1 MKDNFARQYIHI
13 TGIVQGVGFRPFV
26 YQLALQ
32 YALVGWV
39 INDSEGVK
47 IEAQGNTKNLEHF
60 IIALEQQAPPL
71 SRIDHVTVVSL
82 PLWLVP
88 EKPTLF
94 SIEKSQ
100 HCDSTSV
107 SVSPDQG
114 LCDACKQD
122 IADPTS
128 RYYQYPF
135 TNCTHCGP
143 RYSITRALPYDRATT
158 SMEGFAL
165 CRDCQQAYEN
175 PLDRRYH
182 AQPISCAVCGP
193 WTRFIDYSHNHNF
206 SSATLSHSAELIQQ
220 AAINQLAKR
229 LHTGAVVAIKG
240 LGGFHLV
247 CDGTNAQAV
256 AKLRQ
261 IKHRQQKPLAV
272 MVADIETAQQLVIG
286 EQIEWQALDSQARP
300 IMLMHKAQIPTSMSV
315 NSPNLAVNVAVNV
328 AMNVAPNV
336 PYLGVMLPYTP
347 LHYLL
352 FTALAEINATAVLVM
367 TSANVSG
374 MPIAT
379 EIQQIEQQF
388 SGTIDSVLDHN
399 RPIVHACDDSVVHY
413 AGGKIRTLRMARGYA
428 PYSQFGN
435 KAETITLALGAQQ
448 KSTIGLA
455 LPQQWVLSP
464 YIGDLNNLDTE
475 QRYLQTVADLQAL
488 YQVTA
493 PQVVCDKHPSYYSTA
508 YAKQLITTSETP
520 VELLQ
525 VQHHHAHILAVMAEF
540 NLTKPVLGFTFDGT
554 GWGDDDTV
562 WGGEV
567 LLASCQ
573 DYQRIGH
580 LRPFRLIGGEQAI
593 KEPARLLL
601 AMLLE
606 CYAVDDIKSMQL
618 SAFSTWTETHFNNLY
633 QLWQS
638 GSRSPYTSSIGRFI
652 DAWACLLGL
661 VDKVNYEGQCGLL
674 LEQAAK
680 QNTYYIPLSFQITAA
695 GIIDWQP
702 LFAHVLPLVGEIRDD
717 RRQTWINSLAHGVLT
732 AIAKMIAT
740 IAKQHPSHAV
750 VLGGGVFQNRV
761 LVDQIYHQFSG
772 QSQPV
777 YCGEKLPSNDGAIA
791 AGQLWYALH
800 YSHIHSTIESEAL

>member
-1 MKDNFARQYIHI
+1 MKDNFARKYIHI

-47 IEAQGNTKNLEHF
+47 IEAQGEIENLERF

-71 SRIDHVTVVSL
+71 SRIDDIAVLSL
-82 PLWLVP
+82 SLWQDY
-88 EKPTLF
+88 EKTELF

-100 HCDSTSV
+100 HCDSTTV
-107 SVSPDQG
+107 CVSPDQG
-114 LCDACKQD
+114 LCHACKQD
-122 IADPTS
+122 IANPAS
-128 RYYQYPF
+128 RYYRYPF

-143 RYSITRALPYDRATT
+143 RYSITRALPYDRVTT
-158 SMEGFAL
+158 SMASFAL
-165 CRDCQQAYEN
+165 CHDCQQAYEN

-182 AQPISCAVCGP
+182 AQPISCSVCGP
-193 WTRFIDYSHNHNF
+193 WTRFIDYRNN
-206 SSATLSHSAELIQQ
+206 AIADTELTQQ
-220 AAINQLAKR
+220 VAINQLAQR
-229 LHTGAVVAIKG
+229 LQAGAVVAIKG

-247 CDGTNAQAV
+247 CDGTNSDAV
-256 AKLRQ
+256 AQLRQ

-272 MVADIETAQQLVIG
+272 MVADIETAQQLVTG
-286 EQIEWQALDSQARP
+286 DAIEWQALDSQARP
-300 IMLMHKAQIPTSMSV
+300 IVLMHKSQTINCDVSTVS
-315 NSPNLAVNVAVNV
+315 LAD
-328 AMNVAPNV
+328 NVAPNV

-379 EIQQIEQQF
+379 EIEQIEQQF
-388 SGTIDSVLDHN
+388 FGLIDSVLDHN
-399 RPIVHACDDSVVHY
+399 RPIVHACDDSVVHF
-413 AGGKIRTLRMARGYA
+413 AGEKIRTLRMARGYA
-428 PYSQFGN
+428 PYSHFGH

-448 KSTIGLA
+448 KSTIALA

-464 YIGDLNNLDTE
+464 YIGDLSNLDTE
-475 QRYLQTVADLQAL
+475 QRYQQTVADLQQL

-493 PQVVCDKHPSYYSTA
+493 AQIVCDKHPSYYSTA
-508 YAKQLITTSETP
+508 YAEQLISAAEIP
-520 VELLQ
+520 VNRLQ

-540 NLTKPVLGFTFDGT
+540 NLTQPVLGFTFDGT

-593 KEPARLLL
+593 KQPARLLF

-606 CYAVDDIKSMQL
+606 CYVLDDIKAMQL
-618 SAFSTWTETHFNNLY
+618 SAFSTWTEAHFNNLY

-638 GSRSPYTSSIGRFI
+638 GSRSPYTSSIGRLI

-680 QNTYYIPLSFQITAA
+680 QNIYHIPLSFQITAT
-695 GIIDWQP
+695 GVIDWQP
-702 LFAHVLPLVGEIRDD
+702 LLAHILPLVSDITDEQ
-717 RRQTWINSLAHGVLT
+717 RQTWINSLAHSMLM

-740 IAKQHPSHAV
+740 IAKQYPSHAV

-761 LVDQIYHQFSG
+761 LVDHIYRQFSEH
-772 QSQPV
+772 SQPL
-777 YCGEKLPSNDGAIA
+777 YCGEQLPSNDGAIA

-800 YSHIHSTIESEAL
+800 HLSIKSISESQEA

>member
-1 MKDNFARQYIHI
+1 VKDNFARQYIHI

-47 IEAQGNTKNLEHF
+47 IEAQGETENLKQF
-60 IIALEQQAPPL
+60 IINLQQQAPPL
-71 SRIDHVTVVSL
+71 SRIDQMTVTLL
-82 PLWLVP
+82 PLWLAA
-88 EKPTLF
+88 EKPALF

-100 HCDSTSV
+100 HCDSTTV
-107 SVSPDQG
+107 CVSPDQG
-114 LCDACKQD
+114 LCNACKQD
-122 IADPTS
+122 IANPAS
-128 RYYQYPF
+128 RYYHYPF

-158 SMEGFAL
+158 SMQGFVL
-165 CRDCQQAYEN
+165 CSDCQQAYVN

-193 WTRFIDYSHNHNF
+193 WTRFIDYKDN
-206 SSATLSHSAELIQQ
+206 ATSDIELTQQ

-229 LHTGAVVAIKG
+229 LQAGAVVAIKG

-247 CDGTNAQAV
+247 CDGSNTQAV
-256 AKLRQ
+256 AKLRH

-272 MVADIETAQQLVIG
+272 MVADIKTAQQWVIG
-286 EQIEWQALDSQARP
+286 DPIEWQALDSQARP
-300 IMLMHKAQIPTSMSV
+300 IVLMHKSQSISL
-315 NSPNLAVNVAVNV
+315 NDINAVNIAT
-328 AMNVAPNV
+328 NVAPNV

-352 FTALAEINATAVLVM
+352 FTALADINATAVLVM

-379 EIQQIEQQF
+379 DIKQVEQQF
-388 SGTIDSVLDHN
+388 LGVIDSVLDHN

-428 PYSQFGN
+428 PYSQFG
-435 KAETITLALGAQQ
+435 KKSETITLALGAQQ
-448 KSTIGLA
+448 KSTIALA

-475 QRYLQTVADLQAL
+475 QRYQQTIVDLQGL

-493 PQVVCDKHPSYYSTA
+493 PQLVCDKHPSYYSTA
-508 YAKQLITTSETP
+508 YAKQLISASQTSLN
-520 VELLQ
+520 LLQ
-525 VQHHHAHILAVMAEF
+525 VQHHHAHILAVMAEH
-540 NLTKPVLGFTFDGT
+540 NLTKPVIGFTFDGT
-554 GWGDDDTV
+554 GWGDDNSV

-573 DYQRIGH
+573 TYQRIGH
-580 LRPFRLIGGEQAI
+580 LRCFRLIGGEQAI

-606 CYAVDDIKSMQL
+606 CYELDDIKAMQL
-618 SAFSTWTETHFNNLY
+618 GAFSTWSETHFSNLY

-638 GSRSPYTSSIGRFI
+638 GSRSPYTSSMGRFI

-674 LEQAAK
+674 LEQAAT
-680 QNTYYIPLSFQITAA
+680 QDIDHIPLSFQLTAD

-702 LFAHVLPLVGEIRDD
+702 LLASVLPLIHGISHDQ
-717 RRQTWINSLAHGVLT
+717 RQTWINSLARSVFM
-732 AIAKMIAT
+732 AIAEMIVT
-740 IAKQHPSHAV
+740 IAKQHPHHAV

-761 LVDQIYHQFSG
+761 LVDHIYQQFSG
-772 QSQPV
+772 QSQPL
-777 YCGEKLPSNDGAIA
+777 YCGEKLPSNDASIA

-800 YSHIHSTIESEAL
+800 HHRDAAIELQEL

>member
-1 MKDNFARQYIHI
+1 MKDNFARKYIHI

-47 IEAQGNTKNLEHF
+47 IEAQGNIENLERF
-60 IIALEQQAPPL
+60 ITSLEQQAPPL
-71 SRIDHVTVVSL
+71 SRIDDITVISL
-82 PLWLVP
+82 SLWQSS
-88 EKPTLF
+88 EKPALF

-100 HCDSTSV
+100 HCDSTTV
-107 SVSPDQG
+107 CVSPDQG
-114 LCDACKQD
+114 LCHACKQD
-122 IADPTS
+122 IANSAS
-128 RYYQYPF
+128 RYYRYPF

-143 RYSITRALPYDRATT
+143 RYSITRALPYDRVTT
-158 SMEGFAL
+158 SMASFAL
-165 CRDCQQAYEN
+165 CHDCQQAYEN

-182 AQPISCAVCGP
+182 AQPISCNVCGP
-193 WTRFIDYSHNHNF
+193 WTRFIDYRDD
-206 SSATLSHSAELIQQ
+206 AIVDVELTQQ
-220 AAINQLAKR
+220 AAIDQLAQR
-229 LHTGAVVAIKG
+229 LQAGAVVAIKG

-247 CDGTNAQAV
+247 CDGTNTDAV
-256 AKLRQ
+256 AQLRH

-272 MVADIETAQQLVIG
+272 MVADIDTAQQLVTG
-286 EQIEWQALDSQARP
+286 DVIEWQALDSQARP
-300 IMLMHKAQIPTSMSV
+300 IVLMHKSQTIHCGASTVS
-315 NSPNLAVNVAVNV
+315 LAE
-328 AMNVAPNV
+328 NVAPNV

-352 FTALAEINATAVLVM
+352 FDALAKNNTAAILVM

-379 EIQQIEQQF
+379 EIKQIEQQF
-388 SGTIDSVLDHN
+388 SGMIDSVLDHN

-428 PYSQFGN
+428 PYSHFGH

-448 KSTIGLA
+448 KSTIALA

-475 QRYLQTVADLQAL
+475 QRYQQTIADLQRL

-493 PQVVCDKHPSYYSTA
+493 AQIVCDKHPSYYSTA
-508 YAKQLITTSETP
+508 YAKQLITAAEMP
-520 VELLQ
+520 VNRLQ

-540 NLTKPVLGFTFDGT
+540 NLTQPVLGFTFDGT

-567 LLASCQ
+567 LLTSCQ

-593 KEPARLLL
+593 KQPARLLF

-606 CYAVDDIKSMQL
+606 CYTLDDIKAMQL
-618 SAFSTWTETHFNNLY
+618 SAFSTWTEAYFNNLH

-680 QNTYYIPLSFQITAA
+680 KNIYHIPLSFHISAT

-702 LFAHVLPLVGEIRDD
+702 LFAHILPLVSDINDEQ
-717 RRQTWINSLAHGVLT
+717 RQTWINSLAHSMLM

-740 IAKQHPSHAV
+740 IAKQYSNHPV

-761 LVDQIYHQFSG
+761 LVDHIYHQLSEH
-772 QSQPV
+772 SQPL

-800 YSHIHSTIESEAL
+800 HQSIKSMSESQEA

>member
-26 YQLALQ
+26 YQLALK

-47 IEAQGNTKNLEHF
+47 IDAQGKIENLEQF
-60 IIALEQQAPPL
+60 IIELQQQAPLL
-71 SRIDHVTVVSL
+71 SRIDQMTVMPLS
-82 PLWLVP
+82 LWLVA
-88 EKPTLF
+88 EKPMLF

-100 HCDSTSV
+100 HCNSTTV
-107 SVSPDQG
+107 CVSPDQG
-114 LCDACKQD
+114 LCNACKQD
-122 IADPTS
+122 TANPTS
-128 RYYQYPF
+128 RYYRYPF

-143 RYSITRALPYDRATT
+143 RYSITRALPYDRIAT
-158 SMEGFAL
+158 SMASFVL
-165 CRDCQQAYEN
+165 CSDCQQAYEN

-193 WTRFIDYSHNHNF
+193 WTRFVDYRDDVISEV
-206 SSATLSHSAELIQQ
+206 ELTQQ

-229 LHTGAVVAIKG
+229 LQAGVVVAIKG

-247 CDGTNAQAV
+247 CDGTNAGAV
-256 AKLRQ
+256 TRLRQ

-272 MVADIETAQQLVIG
+272 MVADIEVAHQLVTG
-286 EQIEWQALDSQARP
+286 DEIEWQALDSLARP
-300 IMLMHKAQIPTSMSV
+300 IVLMHKYQTIHGTSSGM
-315 NSPNLAVNVAVNV
+315 NVA
-328 AMNVAPNV
+328 ANVAPNV

-352 FTALAEINATAVLVM
+352 FTALADINATAVLVM

-379 EIQQIEQQF
+379 DIEQIKQQF
-388 SGTIDSVLDHN
+388 WGTIDSVLDHN
-399 RPIVHACDDSVVHY
+399 RPIVHTCDDSVVHY

-428 PYSQFGN
+428 PYSHFGH
-435 KAETITLALGAQQ
+435 KAEMITLALGAQQ
-448 KSTIGLA
+448 KSTIALA

-475 QRYLQTVADLQAL
+475 QRYQQAVAELQEL

-493 PQVVCDKHPSYYSTA
+493 PQLVCDKHAGYSSSI
-508 YAKQLITTSETP
+508 YANKLISESKIP
-520 VELLQ
+520 LNLLQ
-525 VQHHHAHILAVMAEF
+525 VQHHHAHVLAVMAEF
-540 NLTKPVLGFTFDGT
+540 NLTKPVIGFTFDGT
-554 GWGDDDTV
+554 GYGDDDTV

-573 DYQRIGH
+573 DYQRIGY
-580 LRPFRLIGGEQAI
+580 LRPFRLIGGEKAI
-593 KEPARLLL
+593 KEPARLLF
-601 AMLLE
+601 AILLE
-606 CYAVDDIKSMQL
+606 CYCLDDIKAMQL
-618 SAFSTWTETHFNNLY
+618 SAFSSWNETYFNNLY
-633 QLWQS
+633 RLWQS
-638 GSRSPYTSSIGRFI
+638 GSRSPYTSSMGRFI

-661 VDKVNYEGQCGLL
+661 IDQVNYEGQCGLL

-680 QNTYYIPLSFQITAA
+680 QDLYHIPLSFQITDS
-695 GIIDWQP
+695 GTFDWQP
-702 LFAHVLPLVGEIRDD
+702 LFAHVLPLVGEINDAQY
-717 RRQTWINSLAHGVLT
+717 QTWINSLAHSVFM
-732 AIAKMIAT
+732 AIAKMVVT
-740 IAKQHPSHAV
+740 VAKQYPDHAI

-761 LVDQIYHQFSG
+761 LMDQIYHQFSAL
-772 QSQPV
+772 SQPL

-800 YSHIHSTIESEAL
+800 HPLDSTITP

>member
-32 YALVGWV
+32 HALVGWV

-47 IEAQGNTKNLEHF
+47 IDAQGRTENLEQF
-60 IIALEQQAPPL
+60 IIELQQQAPPL
-71 SRIDHVTVVSL
+71 SRIDQMTVMPLS
-82 PLWLVP
+82 LWLNA

-100 HCDSTSV
+100 HCDSTTV
-107 SVSPDQG
+107 CVSPDQG
-114 LCDACKQD
+114 LCNACKQD
-122 IADPTS
+122 IMNPTS
-128 RYYQYPF
+128 RYYRYPF

-143 RYSITRALPYDRATT
+143 RYSITRALPYDRVAT
-158 SMEGFAL
+158 SMASFAL
-165 CRDCQQAYEN
+165 CHDCQQAYEN

-193 WTRFIDYSHNHNF
+193 WTRFIDYRDNAVSD
-206 SSATLSHSAELIQQ
+206 TELMQQ

-229 LHTGAVVAIKG
+229 LQAGAVVAIKG

-247 CDGTNAQAV
+247 CDGTNPDAV
-256 AKLRQ
+256 ALLRH

-272 MVADIETAQQLVIG
+272 MVADIASAQQLVIG
-286 EQIEWQALDSQARP
+286 DAIEWQALDAQARP
-300 IMLMHKAQIPTSMSV
+300 IVLMHKYQTIYGTSSGVSV
-315 NSPNLAVNVAVNV
+315 AA
-328 AMNVAPNV
+328 NVAPNV

-352 FTALAEINATAVLVM
+352 FTALADINATAVLVM

-379 EIQQIEQQF
+379 DIEQIKHQF
-388 SGTIDSVLDHN
+388 GGVIDSVLDHN

-413 AGGKIRTLRMARGYA
+413 AGGKVRTLRMARGYA
-428 PYSQFGN
+428 PYSHFGH

-448 KSTIGLA
+448 KSTIALA

-475 QRYLQTVADLQAL
+475 QRYQQAVTELQEL

-493 PQVVCDKHPSYYSTA
+493 PQLVCDKHAGYSSSI
-508 YAKQLITTSETP
+508 YANKLISESK
-520 VELLQ
+520 VSLNLLQ

-540 NLTKPVLGFTFDGT
+540 NLTKPVIGFTFDGT
-554 GWGDDDTV
+554 GQGDDDTV

-573 DYQRIGH
+573 DYQRIGY
-580 LRPFRLIGGEQAI
+580 LRPFRLLGGEKAI
-593 KEPARLLL
+593 KEPARLLFS
-601 AMLLE
+601 MLLE
-606 CYAVDDIKSMQL
+606 CYCLDDIKAMRL
-618 SAFSTWTETHFNNLY
+618 NAFSSWNDSYFNNLY
-633 QLWQS
+633 RLWQR
-638 GSRSPYTSSIGRFI
+638 GSRSPYTSSMGRFI

-661 VDKVNYEGQCGLL
+661 IDKVNYEGQCGLL

-680 QNTYYIPLSFQITAA
+680 QDLCHIPLSFQITDS
-695 GIIDWQP
+695 GIFDWQP
-702 LFAHVLPLVGEIRDD
+702 LFAHVLPLVGEINDE
-717 RRQTWINSLAHGVLT
+717 QHQIWINSLAHSVFM
-732 AIAKMIAT
+732 AIAKMIVT
-740 IAKQHPSHAV
+740 IAKQHPHHAV

-761 LVDQIYHQFSG
+761 LVDQIYHQFSVL
-772 QSQPV
+772 SQPL

-800 YSHIHSTIESEAL
+800 HPLDSTITP

>member
-32 YALVGWV
+32 YALIGWV

-47 IEAQGNTKNLEHF
+47 IDVQGDSRHLDQF
-60 IIALEQQAPPL
+60 ILQLQQQAPPL
-71 SRIDHVTVVSL
+71 SRIDQITVTSL
-82 PLWLVP
+82 SLWSGSDKPL
-88 EKPTLF
+88 LF
-94 SIEKSQ
+94 TIEHSQ
-100 HCDSTSV
+100 QCDTTSV
-107 SVSPDQG
+107 CVSPDQG

-143 RYSITRALPYDRATT
+143 RYSIIRALPYDRATT
-158 SMEGFAL
+158 SMKDFGL
-165 CRDCQQAYEN
+165 CVDCQQAYKD

-193 WTRFIDYSHNHNF
+193 WTRFIDYRHNQTPPL
-206 SSATLSHSAELIQQ
+206 ATIMDGAELIQQ
-220 AAINQLAKR
+220 AAIIQLAKR
-229 LHTGAVVAIKG
+229 LQVGAVVAIKG

-247 CDGTNAQAV
+247 CDGTNAEAV
-256 AKLRQ
+256 AQLRH

-272 MVADIETAQQLVIG
+272 MVADIETAQQWVEG
-286 EQIEWQALDSQARP
+286 EPIEWQALVSQARP
-300 IMLMHKAQIPTSMSV
+300 IVLMKKPQSTASV
-315 NSPNLAVNVAVNV
+315 NSPQIEIAPNVA
-328 AMNVAPNV
+328 ANV

-352 FTALAEINATAVLVM
+352 FSALAEINATAVLVM
-367 TSANVSG
+367 TSANISG

-379 EIQQIEQQF
+379 DIQQIEQQF
-388 SGTIDSVLDHN
+388 SNVIDSVLDHN

-413 AGGKIRTLRMARGYA
+413 AGGKLRTLRMARGYA
-428 PYSQFGN
+428 PYSQFGY
-435 KAETITLALGAQQ
+435 KTEVITLALGAQQ
-448 KSTIGLA
+448 KSTIALA
-455 LPQQWVLSP
+455 LPKQWVLSP

-475 QRYLQTVADLQAL
+475 QRYLQTLRDLQTL
-488 YQVTA
+488 YHVKS
-493 PQVVCDKHPSYYSTA
+493 PQIVCDKHPSYYSTE
-508 YAKQLITTSETP
+508 YAKKLIAASRP
-520 VELLQ
+520 SLNLLQ

-540 NLTKPVLGFTFDGT
+540 NLTQPVLGFTFDGT
-554 GWGDDDTV
+554 GWGDDNTV

-567 LLASCQ
+567 LLASSQ

-593 KEPARLLL
+593 KQPARLLF

-606 CYAVDDIKSMQL
+606 CYSFDDIQAMQL
-618 SAFSTWTETHFNNLY
+618 SAFSTWSETYFNNLY

-638 GSRSPYTSSIGRFI
+638 GSRSPYTSSMGRLI

-661 VDKVNYEGQCGLL
+661 VDKVDYEGQCGLL
-674 LEQAAK
+674 LEQAAIHNV
-680 QNTYYIPLSFQITAA
+680 QPIPLSFEITAS
-695 GIIDWQP
+695 GMIDWQP
-702 LFAHVLPLVGEIRDD
+702 LLMSTLPLIGNIKQVTR
-717 RRQTWINSLAHGVLT
+717 INRLAAGLFIG
-732 AIAKMIAT
+732 IAKMMVT
-740 IAKQHPSHAV
+740 IAKQHPQHAV

-761 LVDQIYHQFSG
+761 LVDHIYHQFLTESL
-772 QSQPV
+772 PI

-800 YSHIHSTIESEAL
+800 HHSINLAIELEER

>member
-1 MKDNFARQYIHI
+1 MNDNFARQYIHI

-47 IEAQGNTKNLEHF
+47 IDVQGNTDNLEQF
-60 IIALEQQAPPL
+60 IIDLQQQAPPL
-71 SRIDHVTVVSL
+71 SRIDHMTVTVVSL
-82 PLWLVP
+82 WLAA
-88 EKPTLF
+88 EKPALF
-94 SIEKSQ
+94 TIEKSQ
-100 HCDSTSV
+100 HCDSTTV
-107 SVSPDQG
+107 CISPDQG
-114 LCDACKQD
+114 LCNACKQD
-122 IADPTS
+122 IANPTS

-158 SMEGFAL
+158 SMNSFAL
-165 CRDCQQAYEN
+165 CSDCQQAYQN

-182 AQPISCAVCGP
+182 AQPISCAICGP
-193 WTRFIDYSHNHNF
+193 WTRLIDYSHNHTF
-206 SSATLSHSAELIQQ
+206 LSATVSDKTELTQQ
-220 AAINQLAKR
+220 AAIIELARR
-229 LHTGAVVAIKG
+229 LQAGAVVAIKG
-240 LGGFHLV
+240 VGGFHLV
-247 CDGTNAQAV
+247 CDGTNAKAV
-256 AKLRQ
+256 TQLRH

-286 EQIEWQALDSQARP
+286 ESIEWQALESQARP
-300 IMLMHKAQIPTSMSV
+300 IVLMQKSPPVTENQVKIPR
-315 NSPNLAVNVAVNV
+315 LAV
-328 AMNVAPNV
+328 NVAPNV

-352 FTALAEINATAVLVM
+352 FTALAEVNATAVLVM

-379 EIQQIEQQF
+379 DVQQVEQQF
-388 SGTIDSVLDHN
+388 SGSINCVLDHN

-428 PYSQFGN
+428 PYSQFGYQA
-435 KAETITLALGAQQ
+435 KTITLALGAQQ
-448 KSTIGLA
+448 KSTIALA
-455 LPQQWVLSP
+455 LPKQWVLSP

-475 QRYLQTVADLQAL
+475 QRYQQTVADLQAL
-488 YQVTA
+488 YHVTA
-493 PQVVCDKHPSYYSTA
+493 PQIVCDKHANYHSTA
-508 YAKQLITTSETP
+508 FAKQRVIDSKRPLN
-520 VELLQ
+520 LLQ

-567 LLASCQ
+567 LLASCA

-606 CYAVDDIKSMQL
+606 CYALDDIKAMQL
-618 SAFSTWTETHFNNLY
+618 SAFSAWSEAHFNNLY

-638 GSRSPYTSSIGRFI
+638 GSRSPYTSSMGRLI

-661 VDKVNYEGQCGLL
+661 VDKVNYDGQCGLL
-674 LEQAAK
+674 LEQAAE
-680 QNTYYIPLSFQITAA
+680 QDIYHIPLSFQMTAD

-702 LFAHVLPLVGEIRDD
+702 LFAHVLPLVGEINDD
-717 RRQTWINSLAHGVLT
+717 KRQTWINSLAHGVLM
-732 AIAKMIAT
+732 AIAKMIVT
-740 IAKQHPSHAV
+740 IAKQHPNHAV

-761 LVDQIYHQFSG
+761 LVNKIYHQFSELS
-772 QSQPV
+772 QSL

-800 YSHIHSTIESEAL
+800 HHHINPTIKSQEP

>member
-47 IEAQGNTKNLEHF
+47 IDAQGCTDNLEQF
-60 IIALEQQAPPL
+60 IIELQQQAPPL
-71 SRIDHVTVVSL
+71 SRIDQMTVTPLS
-82 PLWLVP
+82 LWLVA
-88 EKPTLF
+88 EKPTVF

-100 HCDSTSV
+100 HCDSTTV
-107 SVSPDQG
+107 CVSPDQG
-114 LCDACKQD
+114 LCNACKQD
-122 IADPTS
+122 IANPTS
-128 RYYQYPF
+128 RYYHYPF

-143 RYSITRALPYDRATT
+143 RYSITRALPYDRVST
-158 SMEGFAL
+158 SMASFVL
-165 CRDCQQAYEN
+165 CSDCQQAYEN

-193 WTRFIDYSHNHNF
+193 WTRFVDYHDDAVSD
-206 SSATLSHSAELIQQ
+206 ELTQQ

-229 LHTGAVVAIKG
+229 LQAGAVVAIKG

-247 CDGTNAQAV
+247 CDGTNTDAV
-256 AKLRQ
+256 AQLRH

-272 MVADIETAQQLVIG
+272 MVADLETAQQLVIG
-286 EQIEWQALDSQARP
+286 EPIEWQALDSQARP
-300 IMLMHKAQIPTSMSV
+300 IVLMHKPQ
-315 NSPNLAVNVAVNV
+315 AVIYNTCDDDVVVNV

-352 FTALAEINATAVLVM
+352 FTALAEINATPVLVM

-379 EIQQIEQQF
+379 DIEQIKHQF
-388 SGTIDSVLDHN
+388 WSTIDSVLDHN

-428 PYSQFGN
+428 PYSHFGH

-448 KSTIGLA
+448 KSTIALA

-475 QRYLQTVADLQAL
+475 QRYQQTVIDLQGL

-493 PQVVCDKHPSYYSTA
+493 PQLVCDKHASYFSSS
-508 YAKQLITTSETP
+508 YAKQLISKSKTP
-520 VELLQ
+520 LKLLQ
-525 VQHHHAHILAVMAEF
+525 VQHHHAHVLAVMAEF
-540 NLTKPVLGFTFDGT
+540 NLTQPVLGFTFDGT
-554 GWGDDDTV
+554 GQGDDGTV

-567 LLASCQ
+567 LLTSCQ
-573 DYQRIGH
+573 DYQRIGY
-580 LRPFRLIGGEQAI
+580 LRPFRLLGGEKAI
-593 KEPARLLL
+593 KEPARLLFS
-601 AMLLE
+601 MLLE
-606 CYAVDDIKSMQL
+606 CYCLDDIKAMQL
-618 SAFSTWTETHFNNLY
+618 SAFSLWNDLYFNNLY
-633 QLWQS
+633 RLWQS
-638 GSRSPYTSSIGRFI
+638 GSRSPYTSSMGRFI

-661 VDKVNYEGQCGLL
+661 VDKVDYEGQCGLL

-680 QNTYYIPLSFQITAA
+680 QELCHIPLSFQITEN

-702 LFAHVLPLVGEIRDD
+702 LLAHVLPLVGEIKDEQ
-717 RRQTWINSLAHGVLT
+717 RQIWINSLAHSVFI
-732 AIAKMIAT
+732 AIAKMMVT
-740 IAKQHPSHAV
+740 IAKQYPHYAV

-761 LVDQIYHQFSG
+761 LVDQIYDQFSIH
-772 QSQPV
+772 SQPL

-800 YSHIHSTIESEAL
+800 HHHIDSIVESLES

>member
-47 IEAQGNTKNLEHF
+47 IDAQGNTENLEQF
-60 IIALEQQAPPL
+60 IIDLQQQAPPL
-71 SRIDHVTVVSL
+71 SRIDQMTVTAVSL
-82 PLWLVP
+82 WLGV
-88 EKPTLF
+88 EKPVLF

-100 HCDSTSV
+100 HCDSTTV
-107 SVSPDQG
+107 CISPDQG
-114 LCDACKQD
+114 LCNACKQD

-158 SMEGFAL
+158 SMKNFVL
-165 CRDCQQAYEN
+165 CSDCQQAYEN

-193 WTRFIDYSHNHNF
+193 WTRFLDYGHNH
-206 SSATLSHSAELIQQ
+206 TLSSTTMSDGVELTQQ
-220 AAINQLAKR
+220 AAILQLAKR
-229 LHTGAVVAIKG
+229 LQAGAVVAIKG

-256 AKLRQ
+256 AQLRH

-272 MVADIETAQQLVIG
+272 MVADTKTAQQFVRG
-286 EQIEWQALDSQARP
+286 ESVEWQALESQARP
-300 IMLMHKAQIPTSMSV
+300 IVLMHKSQSATLTNI
-315 NSPNLAVNVAVNV
+315 NLATIAT
-328 AMNVAPNV
+328 NVAPNV

-352 FTALAEINATAVLVM
+352 FTALAEVNATAVLVM

-379 EIQQIEQQF
+379 EIQQVEQQF
-388 SGTIDSVLDHN
+388 SGTIDCVLDHN

-428 PYSQFGN
+428 PYSQFGYQ
-435 KAETITLALGAQQ
+435 AETTTLALGAQQ
-448 KSTIGLA
+448 KSTIALA
-455 LPQQWVLSP
+455 LPKQWVLSP

-475 QRYLQTVADLQAL
+475 QRYQQTVIDIQAL
-488 YQVTA
+488 YHVTA
-493 PQVVCDKHPSYYSTA
+493 PQIVCDKHANYYSTTF
-508 YAKQLITTSETP
+508 AKQLIAAAKTP
-520 VELLQ
+520 LNLLQ

-567 LLASCQ
+567 LLASCEN
-573 DYQRIGH
+573 YQRITH
-580 LRPFRLIGGEQAI
+580 LRPFRLIGGEQAV

-606 CYAVDDIKSMQL
+606 CYELNDIKAMQL
-618 SAFSTWTETHFNNLY
+618 SAFSTWSETHFNNLY

-638 GSRSPYTSSIGRFI
+638 GNRSPYTSSMGRLI
-652 DAWACLLGL
+652 DAWSCLLGL
-661 VDKVNYEGQCGLL
+661 VEKVNYEGQCGLL
-674 LEQAAK
+674 LEQAAE
-680 QNTYYIPLSFQITAA
+680 QDIYHIPLSFQITAD

-702 LFAHVLPLVGEIRDD
+702 LFAHVLPLVSEIRDD
-717 RRQTWINSLAHGVLT
+717 QRQTWINSLAHSVLM
-732 AIAKMIAT
+732 AIAKMIVT
-740 IAKQHPSHAV
+740 IAKQHPNHAV

-761 LVDQIYHQFSG
+761 LVDQIYHQFSEL
-772 QSQPV
+772 SQPL

-800 YSHIHSTIESEAL
+800 YRHINSTHKSQEP

>member
-47 IEAQGNTKNLEHF
+47 IDAQGSSENLEQF
-60 IIALEQQAPPL
+60 IIELQQQAPPL
-71 SRIDHVTVVSL
+71 SRIDQMTVTPL
-82 PLWLVP
+82 PLWSIT
-88 EKPTLF
+88 EKPRLF

-100 HCDSTSV
+100 HCDSTTV
-107 SVSPDQG
+107 CVSPDQG
-114 LCDACKQD
+114 VCNACKQD
-122 IADPTS
+122 IVDPTS
-128 RYYQYPF
+128 RYYHYPF

-143 RYSITRALPYDRATT
+143 RYSITRALPYDRIST
-158 SMEGFAL
+158 SMASFAL
-165 CRDCQQAYEN
+165 CHDCQQAYEN

-193 WTRFIDYSHNHNF
+193 WTRFIDYRDNAVSD
-206 SSATLSHSAELIQQ
+206 TELMQQ
-220 AAINQLAKR
+220 AAINQLANR
-229 LHTGAVVAIKG
+229 LQAGAVVAIKG

-247 CDGTNAQAV
+247 CDGTNVDAV
-256 AKLRQ
+256 AQLRQ

-272 MVADIETAQQLVIG
+272 MVADLELAQQLVIG
-286 EQIEWQALDSQARP
+286 DTIEWQALDSQARP
-300 IMLMHKAQIPTSMSV
+300 IVLMHKSQTV
-315 NSPNLAVNVAVNV
+315 NSSTNTVSVAV
-328 AMNVAPNV
+328 NVAPNV

-379 EIQQIEQQF
+379 DIQQIEQQF
-388 SGTIDSVLDHN
+388 LGTIDSVLDHN

-413 AGGKIRTLRMARGYA
+413 AGGKIRPLRMARGYA
-428 PYSQFGN
+428 PYSQFGD
-435 KAETITLALGAQQ
+435 KAKTITLALGAQQ
-448 KSTIGLA
+448 KSTIALA
-455 LPQQWVLSP
+455 LPHQWVVSP

-475 QRYLQTVADLQAL
+475 QRYQQNVADLQAL

-493 PQVVCDKHPSYYSTA
+493 PQLVCDKHPSYYSTT
-508 YAKQLITTSETP
+508 YAKQLVSISPIP
-520 VELLQ
+520 VNLLQ
-525 VQHHHAHILAVMAEF
+525 VQHHHAHILAVMAEY
-540 NLTKPVLGFTFDGT
+540 NLIKPVIGFTFDGT
-554 GWGDDDTV
+554 GWGDDNSV

-580 LRPFRLIGGEQAI
+580 LRCFRLIGGEQAI

-606 CYAVDDIKSMQL
+606 CYDLDAIKAMQL
-618 SAFSTWTETHFNNLY
+618 RAFSTWSETHFNNLY

-638 GSRSPYTSSIGRFI
+638 GSRSPYTSSMGRFI

-661 VDKVNYEGQCGLL
+661 IDKVNYEGQCGLL
-674 LEQAAK
+674 LEKAAK
-680 QNTYYIPLSFQITAA
+680 QDTNPVPLSFQITSDN
-695 GIIDWQP
+695 IIDWQP
-702 LFAHVLPLVGEIRDD
+702 LLEYVLPLIHEISDQQ
-717 RRQTWINSLAHGVLT
+717 RQSWVSSLAQGVFV
-732 AIAKMIAT
+732 AIADIIVT
-740 IAKQHPSHAV
+740 IAKQYPHHAV

-772 QSQPV
+772 QSQPL
-777 YCGEKLPSNDGAIA
+777 YCGEKLPSNDAAIA
-791 AGQLWYALH
+791 AGQLWYAFH
-800 YSHIHSTIESEAL
+800 YHHIDSQEL

>member
-47 IEAQGNTKNLEHF
+47 IEAQGNIENLERF
-60 IIALEQQAPPL
+60 ITSLEQQAPPL
-71 SRIDHVTVVSL
+71 SRIDDITVISL
-82 PLWLVP
+82 SLWQSS
-88 EKPTLF
+88 EKPALF

-100 HCDSTSV
+100 HCDSTTV
-107 SVSPDQG
+107 CVSPDQG
-114 LCDACKQD
+114 LCHACKQD
-122 IADPTS
+122 IANPAS
-128 RYYQYPF
+128 RYYRYPF

-143 RYSITRALPYDRATT
+143 RYSITRALPYDRVTT
-158 SMEGFAL
+158 SMASFAL
-165 CRDCQQAYEN
+165 CHDCQQAYEN

-182 AQPISCAVCGP
+182 AQPISCNVCGP
-193 WTRFIDYSHNHNF
+193 WTRFIDYRDD
-206 SSATLSHSAELIQQ
+206 AIVDVELTQQ
-220 AAINQLAKR
+220 VAINQLAQR
-229 LHTGAVVAIKG
+229 LQAGAVVAIKG

-247 CDGTNAQAV
+247 CDGTNTDAV
-256 AKLRQ
+256 AQLRH

-272 MVADIETAQQLVIG
+272 MVADIDTAQQLVTG
-286 EQIEWQALDSQARP
+286 NVIEWQALDSQARP
-300 IMLMHKAQIPTSMSV
+300 IVLMHKSHTIDCGESTI
-315 NSPNLAVNVAVNV
+315 NLAD
-328 AMNVAPNV
+328 NVAPHV

-352 FTALAEINATAVLVM
+352 FAALEKNNTAAILVM

-379 EIQQIEQQF
+379 EIEQIEQQF
-388 SGTIDSVLDHN
+388 SGMIDSVLDHN

-413 AGGKIRTLRMARGYA
+413 AGEKIRTLRMARGYA
-428 PYSQFGN
+428 PYSHFGHQ
-435 KAETITLALGAQQ
+435 AETITLALGAQQ
-448 KSTIGLA
+448 KSTIALA
-455 LPQQWVLSP
+455 LPKQWVLSP

-475 QRYLQTVADLQAL
+475 QRYQQTVADLQQL

-493 PQVVCDKHPSYYSTA
+493 EQIVCDKHPSYYSTA
-508 YAKQLITTSETP
+508 YAKQLITATEMP
-520 VELLQ
+520 VNRLQ

-540 NLTKPVLGFTFDGT
+540 NLTEPVLGFTFDGT

-573 DYQRIGH
+573 DYQRIGK

-593 KEPARLLL
+593 KQPARLLF

-606 CYAVDDIKSMQL
+606 CYALDDIKAMQL
-618 SAFSTWTETHFNNLY
+618 SAFSTWTEAHFNNLH

-638 GSRSPYTSSIGRFI
+638 GSRSPYTSSIGRLI

-680 QNTYYIPLSFQITAA
+680 QNIYHIPLSFQISAA

-702 LFAHVLPLVGEIRDD
+702 LFTHVLPLVSDVSDE
-717 RRQTWINSLAHGVLT
+717 RRQPWINSLAHSMLM

-740 IAKQHPSHAV
+740 IAKQYPSHAV

-761 LVDQIYHQFSG
+761 LVDHIYRQFSEH
-772 QSQPV
+772 SQPL

-800 YSHIHSTIESEAL
+800 HQSIKSPSESQEA

>member
-1 MKDNFARQYIHI
+1 MKDNFARKYIHI

-47 IEAQGNTKNLEHF
+47 IEAQGEIENLERF

-71 SRIDHVTVVSL
+71 SRIDDIAVLSL
-82 PLWLVP
+82 SLWQDS
-88 EKPTLF
+88 EKPELF

-100 HCDSTSV
+100 HCNSTTV
-107 SVSPDQG
+107 CVSPDQG
-114 LCDACKQD
+114 LCHACRQD
-122 IADPTS
+122 IANPIS
-128 RYYQYPF
+128 RYYRYPF

-143 RYSITRALPYDRATT
+143 RYSITRALPYDRVTT
-158 SMEGFAL
+158 SMASFAL
-165 CRDCQQAYEN
+165 CHDCQQAYEN

-182 AQPISCAVCGP
+182 AQPISCSVCGP
-193 WTRFIDYSHNHNF
+193 WTRFIDYRND
-206 SSATLSHSAELIQQ
+206 AMADAELTQQ
-220 AAINQLAKR
+220 AAINQVAQR
-229 LHTGAVVAIKG
+229 LQAGAVVAIKG

-247 CDGTNAQAV
+247 CDGTNSDAV
-256 AKLRQ
+256 AQLRQ

-272 MVADIETAQQLVIG
+272 MVADIDTAQQLVTG
-286 EQIEWQALDSQARP
+286 DAIEWQALDSQARP
-300 IMLMHKAQIPTSMSV
+300 IVLMHKSQTINCDVSTVS
-315 NSPNLAVNVAVNV
+315 LAD
-328 AMNVAPNV
+328 NVAPNV

-352 FTALAEINATAVLVM
+352 FAALAKNNTAAILVM

-379 EIQQIEQQF
+379 EIEQIEQQF
-388 SGTIDSVLDHN
+388 SGLIDSVLDHN

-413 AGGKIRTLRMARGYA
+413 AGEKIRTLRMARGYA
-428 PYSQFGN
+428 PYSHFGH

-448 KSTIGLA
+448 KSTIALA

-475 QRYLQTVADLQAL
+475 QRYQQTVADLQQL
-488 YQVTA
+488 YQVSA
-493 PQVVCDKHPSYYSTA
+493 AQIVCDKHPNYYSTA
-508 YAKQLITTSETP
+508 YAKKLISATKIP
-520 VELLQ
+520 LNQLQ

-540 NLTKPVLGFTFDGT
+540 NLTQPVLGFTFDGT
-554 GWGDDDTV
+554 GWGDDNTV

-593 KEPARLLL
+593 KQPARLLF

-606 CYAVDDIKSMQL
+606 CYTLDDIKAMQL
-618 SAFSTWTETHFNNLY
+618 SAFSTWTEVHFNNLY

-638 GSRSPYTSSIGRFI
+638 GSRSPYTSSIGRLI

-680 QNTYYIPLSFQITAA
+680 QNIYHIPLSFQITAT
-695 GIIDWQP
+695 GVIDWQP
-702 LFAHVLPLVGEIRDD
+702 LLAHILPLVSDITDEQ
-717 RRQTWINSLAHGVLT
+717 RQTWINSLAHSMLM

-740 IAKQHPSHAV
+740 IAKQYPSHAV

-761 LVDQIYHQFSG
+761 LVDHIYRQFSEH
-772 QSQPV
+772 SQPL
-777 YCGEKLPSNDGAIA
+777 YCGEQLPSNDGAIA

-800 YSHIHSTIESEAL
+800 HQSIKSMSKSQEA